1 MRILTYIFS
10 FFLLIIVAGA
20 IYATY
25 LFTLADDKG
34 YTFKEY
40 KPPLTTQ
47 IFDIN
52 GKLIANIFEQH
63 RFYANYNEF
72 PPRLIE
78 ALIAI
83 EDTSFFEHNGVN
95 IDAIFRAVI
104 KIIKSGGKTMEGA
117 STLTQQF
124 IKNTE
129 LTPEKTLER
138 KIREALLAYKMETF
152 LSKEEILERYLNFIF
167 FGHGYYGIKTAAQG
181 YFHKNLKSSLIGTVL
196 FRPFLQLLR

>member
-1 MRILTYIFS
+1 MKILKYIFS
-10 FFLLIIVAGA
+10 FFTLLFIAGFIYVA
-20 IYATY
+20 Y
-25 LFTLADDKG
+25 LFTSADTEG

-47 IFDIN
+47 IYDRN
-52 GKLIANIFEQH
+52 GKLVANIFEQH
-63 RFYANYNEF
+63 RFYAPYEEL

-78 ALIAI
+78 ALVAI

-95 IDAIFRAVI
+95 IDAIFRAAV

-129 LTPEKTLER
+129 LTPERTITR
-138 KIREALLAYKMETF
+138 KIREALLAYKMETI
-152 LSKEEILERYLNFIF
+152 LTKEQILE
-167 FGHGYYGIKTAAQG
+167 GI
-181 YFHKNLKSSLIGTVL
+181 
-196 FRPFLQLLR
+196 